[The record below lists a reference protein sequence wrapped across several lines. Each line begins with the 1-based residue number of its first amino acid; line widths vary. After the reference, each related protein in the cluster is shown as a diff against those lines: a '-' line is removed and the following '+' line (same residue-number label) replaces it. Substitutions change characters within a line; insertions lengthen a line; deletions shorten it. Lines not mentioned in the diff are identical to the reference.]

1 MNMVLKTSDLINV
14 TNVIMLLRQVVLREE
29 CPIDTLYDNTGYLM
43 ATWTKVFCFCFEQ
56 RRHVAMAV
64 SGKGS

>member
-29 CPIDTLYDNTGYLM
+29 CPIDTRYDNTGYLM
-43 ATWTKVFCFCFEQ
+43 ANWTKVVFVLN
-56 RRHVAMAV
+56 RGGM
-64 SGKGS
+64 